1 MVEGAG
7 IAVVLVVVVVMLG
20 VVDSEDLQDLT
31 AQVRK
36 LTARSFMGER
46 GGKRKGKK
54 KGKERKERNG

>member
-1 MVEGAG
+1 MVEGVG

-36 LTARSFMGER
+36 LTVRSFMGGVR
-46 GGKRKGKK
+46 GKK
-54 KGKERKERNG
+54 KRKRKER